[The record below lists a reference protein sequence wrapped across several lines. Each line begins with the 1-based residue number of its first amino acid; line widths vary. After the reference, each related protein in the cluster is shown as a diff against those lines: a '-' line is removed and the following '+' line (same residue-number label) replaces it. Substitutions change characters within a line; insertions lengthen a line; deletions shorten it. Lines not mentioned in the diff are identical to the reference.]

1 MGRPLYFEELLNT
14 LRAAPSNTSRDAE
27 QNLYYELE
35 RAKPKFF
42 QLFDLPPRNA
52 KEKQDIEAGVAKLHG
67 QSTVSHFNQT
77 FKNETL
83 FLAQQLNCSELYC
96 AGLID
101 DVAVLD
107 KFGRR
112 AKAEDAVARLHDER
126 VFLLACLRYIF
137 ETAMNPAGLSP
148 RLATIIRKY
157 ALELITSPCE
167 LGDGKGKGRLGEKM
181 LLEIDRLSR
190 AMDAIQG
197 ALVNA
202 PTATTATSFG
212 ESILRVRLDRV
223 RYERR
228 QLGHLLFIF
237 TAAREMDR
245 NGVVSLV
252 RWLSSAKA
260 SDDLVY
266 YILTAV
272 LSALNPTP
280 EPENPDV
287 PPPPLLGD
295 GTLMVQINSALEQV
309 QWTIPGLKA
318 CVKLQWSLWVL
329 EVRRSDPHVQGDLT
343 GIEKDVE
350 ELAVSAIKAD
360 AFKFAKDLVVRSK
373 PPSQEAADLIHEI
386 GATAELGAE
395 EEVMEA
401 DFRPYFL
408 LQLDALVQSVISR
421 MSPTLRRLRTKE
433 DDVEYA
439 ASRAMRLSMAASSTH
454 DAAHRRNDT
463 EALFRLI
470 AVIFAEREPDAGLK
484 YWRSEM
490 DPDDQLYVFLQWAAE
505 VKRPELTVALY
516 EMLASLARGQECAM
530 EAFNFLARGG
540 NQYSGQLQAQG
551 SCSWSTL
558 FNALQSTADHLSKTK
573 PAAVQVPFGRRA
585 GTVGTIS
592 PQEVDLF
599 RSFLR
604 LLRNVVRYSAPARE
618 VIRDHQSFNAI
629 QTLFEIVRYTVPLEL
644 KAALYQTLAAFAERD
659 GKPKGTEAVRNMWS
673 ILERT
678 EVVRDVDGSGF
689 NPASYELEQAES
701 PFKQYPATVALVEL
715 FNALIYAP
723 TRLAND
729 QYSVA
734 SDTQTI
740 PDMLGQNKRV
750 PGLCPYI
757 DFVVNDV
764 LLKWE
769 SRGFQFNDQKY
780 RMLDASIHFVEKC
793 LASYDLGSLRTM
805 DLSPAGLSNV
815 ATGSAMNPFTPLLS
829 HPGFDILCRLL
840 VNQSPLRQHLLNIV
854 RDGYDAIEKNVAK
867 SHYLNRAVRR
877 VLHILRRVLELEVQ
891 FLGTLLPALSSNP
904 ALAGVFGSRIPR
916 NLSPLEDY
924 LLLTPDLVPQIAMY
938 VNRQEDQETMLLAV
952 DIISLISDSSAFN
965 VIDSAVPGFGRRINR
980 LVAILYRHE
989 STPSIIE
996 GFVRLLELDPDIASP
1011 GTDES
1016 LTENIPEEDTTV
1028 DLTNALRSS
1037 VMALLLQNTLPGRP
1051 APNLAHLLLGFPLR
1065 VAPSE
1070 MTIQDPEALGSSR
1083 SCLHT
1088 VLDLVNV
1095 GVPRLNN
1102 PSQREDERVETGL
1115 PPLFERNPIFAE
1127 QCYRL
1132 IYQLSVH
1139 DFTCTPTIRY
1149 LRTRE
1154 DFFARH
1160 LAALPAKAS
1169 LAQVITEA
1177 SGGVA
1182 VYGDQTRM
1190 PLTSKALSAF
1200 LRLRAALLEC
1210 VALEL
1215 HVLRETKQPQR
1226 MTRLLQLL
1234 FDTSNYVPFK
1244 PSISAL
1250 ETAMGGLPAPA
1261 QPLIRILEIFES
1273 LDFEWVDSIVRQQ
1286 IDLMIYQ
1293 DVNFDACLD
1302 VDEDGCLVYSV
1313 PLVVALINKVKRQS
1327 QKLAATMSEQ
1337 QQLRLKAETRY
1348 VLESCMV
1355 ENHRRQI
1362 EHAREVSF
1370 TAWRHVLDI
1379 SLHECFDVLPHGQR
1393 EHLILDILQA
1403 LPAYLARANVSANT
1417 AMLLAEVVLSLS
1429 TKLREDRHKQLILQS
1444 TVDDSFAA
1452 SLPVERIHAI
1462 FRSIVNA
1469 VLRSGTSERFRG
1481 NLYAAMTN
1489 FIHLVTADA
1498 GATESTTTP
1507 GSTLNKTISF
1517 LVDDARRDINSLALS
1532 TGRQTVVKRT
1542 ALESGTLSIVNMFVD
1557 RLVPQ
1562 ACRDAADGSEVW
1574 KTVAFTFLD
1583 ALVQLSRT
1591 EKAHRVLNVMARE
1604 GFLKNFVHSLKSS
1617 DADLLTVLK
1626 PEPEHLNPL
1635 YVYEA
1640 KMALLVRVAQTRQG
1654 SERLLDS
1661 RIFGLL
1667 GHCEFLEARPQ
1678 NDHAFL
1684 DFDSFLPTAVQ
1695 RYHQIIIPALQ
1706 LVVSI
1711 LSASG
1716 QAPTVL
1722 KQALD
1727 FVLTQRKTILALL
1740 TDYWDHLT
1748 LSRLKDL
1755 QLLVSLCSFVLP
1767 AVDDLL
1773 SPTSYGAIHTAVLSL
1788 SARCMSP
1795 RRWRD
1800 SVVAASDVEEEEAQT
1815 PAKGYGKD
1823 QRDSVWS
1830 EKVDKAA
1837 AGLQKWLAIYSM
1849 NVTELK
1855 GDFKPVIAPVV
1866 MTNSVEIGNTASHI
1880 RSPQPSI
1887 SDAISAL
1894 SSVVEKF
1901 VEVQERTQIVAT
1913 KLDSPNQ
1920 IGAEEIDEI
1929 TETSYAEF
1937 MEELDMNQRRVLALR
1952 ELHDAWERG
1961 QREAFDL
1968 LHWLEVL
1975 LLLLWRHL
1983 DYFTSNDRDHQSSGL
1998 GLGRSLNFSRSAL
2011 QVSQGAGLKDQ
2022 VGKELQPILHQL
2034 DELVLQQDVLGVESS
2049 SRKMYLQ
2056 LVCRRL
2062 RESISKEDDFGASV
2076 RISLATHSHSVRPT
2090 AVDREFIRPA
2100 RGRQGLYVGNI
2111 NPTTNY
2117 ELLRETFKTL
2127 PAFAGFRMTRH
2138 PTAPVGF
2145 IQFKTQESAIIAH
2158 QRLKHTKVVVEGR
2171 QLDVRYA
2178 KPRQVHPNSQPL
2190 MVDCDPGDESGPRP
2204 SAPAV
2209 GPTNALLVR
2218 PKTMQS
2224 TLVPRTYLK
2233 TLLEKLPGFR
2243 ALRFHFDSAMHA
2255 TRAMKDLQA
2264 TGKLKQ
2270 YIILY
2275 ASAKTER
2282 AATNHLL
2289 LRVSVSDPGFDK
2301 AWKKALSLVPGY
2313 LKLRRLTPHQESL
2326 DDLWVAKFDSIEAAQ
2341 SALDQVEANPN
2352 LGRFME
2358 ASFFVD
2364 NKDQDQDQVQPTP
2377 SKALYISNIAQE
2389 ASRRDLA
2396 QALSLFEGFQGFIL
2410 AKPSGTQEDPNLPA
2424 HRQGRLHAGW
2434 AIADFQTVDDARE
2447 ALARLNGMN
2456 LSGKPL
2462 KASFKNTD
2470 PSASKSKAQSAQP
2483 PAVVTNVLFC
2493 RELFGVTPDELHMAF
2508 AKYDGFQRALL
2519 YPDGKGGYMP
2529 YGKITFDS
2537 STSASK
2543 ALEALTSQPIKIG
2556 RSDLPIVV
2564 EPLRLQRGTRHW
2576 KWTRLMR

>member
-126 VFLLACLRYIF
+126 VYLLACLRYIF
-137 ETAMNPAGLSP
+137 ETAMNPVGLSP

-157 ALELITSPCE
+157 ALELISSPCE
-167 LGDGKGKGRLGEKM
+167 LGDGKGRGRLGEKM
-181 LLEIDRLSR
+181 LLEIDRLSK
-190 AMDAIQG
+190 AMDTIQA

-212 ESILRVRLDRV
+212 EAILRVRLDRV

-245 NGVVSLV
+245 NGVVNLV
-252 RWLSSAKA
+252 KWLSQAKA
-260 SDDLVY
+260 TDDLVY

-280 EPENPDV
+280 EPESQDA

-309 QWTIPGLKA
+309 QWTMPGLKA

-373 PPSQEAADLIHEI
+373 PTTQDAADLIQEI
-386 GATAELGAE
+386 GATNDQGLED
-395 EEVMEA
+395 EVMDA

-408 LQLDALVQSVISR
+408 LQLDVLVQSVISR

-439 ASRAMRLSMAASSTH
+439 ASRAMRLSMNTSTL

-470 AVIFAEREPDAGLK
+470 AVIFAERELDAGLK

-516 EMLASLARGQECAM
+516 EMLASLARGPECAM

-540 NQYSGQLQAQG
+540 NQYSGQMQAQG

-558 FNALQSTADHLSKTK
+558 FNALQSTADHLAKTK

-629 QTLFEIVRYTVPLEL
+629 QTLFEIVRHTVPLEL

-659 GKPKGTEAVRNMWS
+659 GKPKGAEAVRNMWS

-678 EVVRDVDGSGF
+678 EVVRDADGSGF

-723 TRLAND
+723 TQVTLN
-729 QYSVA
+729 QSSVA
-734 SDTQTI
+734 ADTQTV

-750 PGLCPYI
+750 PGLSPYI

-769 SRGFQFNDQKY
+769 SRGFLFNDQKY

-815 ATGSAMNPFTPLLS
+815 AAGGAMNPFTPLLT

-840 VNQSPLRQHLLNIV
+840 VGQSPLRQHLFNIM

-877 VLHILRRVLELEVQ
+877 VLHIIRRVLELEVH
-891 FLGTLLPALSSNP
+891 FLGSLLPALSSNP
-904 ALAGVFGSRIPR
+904 AVAGVFGSRIPR
-916 NLSPLEDY
+916 NIAPLEEY

-938 VNRQEDQETMLLAV
+938 VNRQEDQATMLLAV
-952 DIISLISDSSAFN
+952 DIISLISDSAAFN

-996 GFVRLLELDPDIASP
+996 GFVRLLELDPDVTSAE
-1011 GTDES
+1011 TDES
-1016 LTENIPEEDTTV
+1016 IPENLPEEDATA
-1028 DLTNALRSS
+1028 DLSHALRSS
-1037 VMALLLQNTLPGRP
+1037 VMSLLLRNTLPGRP

-1065 VAPSE
+1065 VSPSE

-1088 VLDLVNV
+1088 ILDLVNV
-1095 GVPRLNN
+1095 GVPRLTN
-1102 PSQREDERVETGL
+1102 PSQRADEQVENGL
-1115 PPLFERNPIFAE
+1115 PPLFERNPVFAE

-1139 DFTCTPTIRY
+1139 DFTCTPTVRY

-1169 LAQVITEA
+1169 LPLAAAET

-1182 VYGDQTRM
+1182 VYGDQSRI
-1190 PLTSKALSAF
+1190 PSTSKSLAAF

-1226 MTRLLQLL
+1226 ITRLLQLL
-1234 FDTSNYVPFK
+1234 FDTTNYVPFK
-1244 PSISAL
+1244 PSQTAL
-1250 ETAMGGLPAPA
+1250 DSVMGGLPAPA

-1286 IDLMIYQ
+1286 VELMIYQ
-1293 DVNFDACLD
+1293 DANFDACLD

-1337 QQLRLKAETRY
+1337 QQQRLKAETRY

-1362 EHAREVSF
+1362 EYAREVSF
-1370 TAWRHVLDI
+1370 VAWRHVLDI
-1379 SLHECFDVLPHGQR
+1379 ALHECFDVLPHGQR

-1429 TKLREDRHKQLILQS
+1429 TKLREDRHRQLILQS
-1444 TVDDSFAA
+1444 TVDDTFAA

-1469 VLRSGTSERFRG
+1469 ALRSGTSERFRG

-1498 GATESTTTP
+1498 GAAESTTTP
-1507 GSTLNKTISF
+1507 GSTVNKTISL
-1517 LVDDARRDINSLALS
+1517 LVDDSRRDINSLALS
-1532 TGRQTVVKRT
+1532 TGRQTVVKRS

-1557 RLVPQ
+1557 RLVPL

-1574 KTVAFTFLD
+1574 KTVSFTFLD

-1617 DADLLTVLK
+1617 DADLQTVLK

-1640 KMALLVRVAQTRQG
+1640 KMALLIRVAQTRQG
-1654 SERLLDS
+1654 SERLLDA

-1667 GHCEFLEARPQ
+1667 AHCEFLEARPQ

-1711 LSASG
+1711 LSAAG
-1716 QAPTVL
+1716 QVPTVL

-1727 FVLTQRKTILALL
+1727 FVLAQRKTILALL
-1740 TDYWDHLT
+1740 TDHWDHLT

-1755 QLLVSLCSFVLP
+1755 QLVVSLCSFVLP

-1773 SPTSYGAIHTAVLSL
+1773 SPTGFGAIHTALLAL

-1800 SVVAASDVEEEEAQT
+1800 GVAAASDVERDEAQT
-1815 PAKGYGKD
+1815 PARGYGKD
-1823 QRDSVWS
+1823 RRDSVWS

-1837 AGLQKWLAIYSM
+1837 AGLQKWLAIYSV

-1866 MTNSVEIGNTASHI
+1866 MTNAVETGNTASHI
-1880 RSPQPSI
+1880 RSPQPSL

-1894 SSVVEKF
+1894 SSVVDKF
-1901 VEVQERTQIVAT
+1901 AEVQERTQIVSS

-1929 TETSYAEF
+1929 TETAFAEF

-1983 DYFTSNDRDHQSSGL
+1983 DYFTNNDRDQQSSGL
-1998 GLGRSLNFSRSAL
+1998 SLGRSLGFSRSAL
-2011 QVSQGAGLKDQ
+2011 QLGQGASLKDQ
-2022 VGKELQPILHQL
+2022 VRKELQPILNQL
-2034 DELVLQQDVLGVESS
+2034 DELSLQQDVLGAESS

-2062 RESISKEDDFGASV
+2062 QETISKEDDFGASV
-2076 RISLATHSHSVRPT
+2076 R
-2090 AVDREFIRPA
+2090 
-2100 RGRQGLYVGNI
+2100 LY
-2111 NPTTNY
+2111 
-2117 ELLRETFKTL
+2117 
-2127 PAFAGFRMTRH
+2127 
-2138 PTAPVGF
+2138 
-2145 IQFKTQESAIIAH
+2145 
-2158 QRLKHTKVVVEGR
+2158 
-2171 QLDVRYA
+2171 
-2178 KPRQVHPNSQPL
+2178 
-2190 MVDCDPGDESGPRP
+2190 
-2204 SAPAV
+2204 
-2209 GPTNALLVR
+2209 
-2218 PKTMQS
+2218 
-2224 TLVPRTYLK
+2224 
-2233 TLLEKLPGFR
+2233 
-2243 ALRFHFDSAMHA
+2243 
-2255 TRAMKDLQA
+2255 
-2264 TGKLKQ
+2264 
-2270 YIILY
+2270 
-2275 ASAKTER
+2275 
-2282 AATNHLL
+2282 
-2289 LRVSVSDPGFDK
+2289 
-2301 AWKKALSLVPGY
+2301 
-2313 LKLRRLTPHQESL
+2313 
-2326 DDLWVAKFDSIEAAQ
+2326 
-2341 SALDQVEANPN
+2341 
-2352 LGRFME
+2352 
-2358 ASFFVD
+2358 
-2364 NKDQDQDQVQPTP
+2364 
-2377 SKALYISNIAQE
+2377 
-2389 ASRRDLA
+2389 
-2396 QALSLFEGFQGFIL
+2396 
-2410 AKPSGTQEDPNLPA
+2410 
-2424 HRQGRLHAGW
+2424 
-2434 AIADFQTVDDARE
+2434 
-2447 ALARLNGMN
+2447 
-2456 LSGKPL
+2456 
-2462 KASFKNTD
+2462 
-2470 PSASKSKAQSAQP
+2470 
-2483 PAVVTNVLFC
+2483 
-2493 RELFGVTPDELHMAF
+2493 
-2508 AKYDGFQRALL
+2508 
-2519 YPDGKGGYMP
+2519 
-2529 YGKITFDS
+2529 
-2537 STSASK
+2537 
-2543 ALEALTSQPIKIG
+2543 
-2556 RSDLPIVV
+2556 
-2564 EPLRLQRGTRHW
+2564 
-2576 KWTRLMR
+2576 